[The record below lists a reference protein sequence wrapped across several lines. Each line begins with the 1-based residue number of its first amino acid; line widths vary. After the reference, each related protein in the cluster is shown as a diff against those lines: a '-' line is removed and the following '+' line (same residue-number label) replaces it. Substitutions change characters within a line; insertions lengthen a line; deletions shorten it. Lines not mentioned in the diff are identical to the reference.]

1 MLLLTAGLWAARD
14 GRPGDTT
21 AYLVDAVD
29 LAAHTGERNHLRFHF
44 GPTNVAA
51 WELGLAV
58 ETGTGPGAAERFVAS
73 DRACRRSQASNGK
86 PISLSTWPVLG
97 RKLRAPGT
105 ARRCGRQSAGTRA
118 G

>member
-44 GPTNVAA
+44 GPTNMPA

-58 ETGTGPGAAERFVAS
+58 ETGTGPGAADVS
-73 DRACRRSQASNGK
+73 LP
-86 PISLSTWPVLG
+86 PIELVDV
-97 RKLRAPGT
+97 RKKATGSRYHLRPGPCLRA
-105 ARRCGRQSAGTRA
+105 S
-118 G
+118 